1 MQLKNSIKVNFK
13 VQVTIS
19 ALANWWI
26 KRCWTIIELQAIFP
40 NHNLHFLTR
49 EMTLKIMDKNQ
60 PQECTRRP
68 ATQKRSLEMQS
79 TSSNHLVELERQEDK
94 WRVLR
99 RRKAIKRRRRNNSS
113 VWKIKLLRPWKERI
127 LWAFS
132 LVKIIKRYRFRLSQS
147 KSAAEVL
154 LENKLKI
161 SKYHPNG
168 RKRRVWP
175 KPYPARAS

>member
-1 MQLKNSIKVNFK
+1 MQLYWKNSIKL
-13 VQVTIS
+13 QVTIS

-94 WRVLR
+94 WRVLL
-99 RRKAIKRRRRNNSS
+99 RRKAIKSNSS
-113 VWKIKLLRPWKERI
+113 VWKIKLLQPWKERI

-168 RKRRVWP
+168 RKWRVWP

>member
-1 MQLKNSIKVNFK
+1 LRM
-13 VQVTIS
+13 
-19 ALANWWI
+19 
-26 KRCWTIIELQAIFP
+26 
-40 NHNLHFLTR
+40 
-49 EMTLKIMDKNQ
+49 
-60 PQECTRRP
+60 RR
-68 ATQKRSLEMQS
+68 LEMQS

-94 WRVLR
+94 WRVLLR
-99 RRKAIKRRRRNNSS
+99 CKAIKRRKRNNSS
-113 VWKIKLLRPWKERI
+113 VWKIKLLQPWKERI